1 MWCLTSLDIYFGSP
15 VICGPLLGAVIK
27 LLCLLGHATSST
39 NQQHEYFPSVSIS
52 SWGLIELLEVLLP
65 PHPHISRLKS
75 YWILPGNFIK
85 ENSLRLEIW
94 LLLRTDTTGDIC
106 KLSNRQSLAHW
117 LSLLS
122 SNIIFKNKI
131 LIILSLDRWQH
142 VSEHL
147 LSLQSCRAYAFN
159 FRSHSLLKITDTFM
173 LKYST

>member
-1 MWCLTSLDIYFGSP
+1 MSNLTRHLFRLPRDLWAIIWSCDK
-15 VICGPLLGAVIK
+15 A
-27 LLCLLGHATSST
+27 
-39 NQQHEYFPSVSIS
+39 SVSPGPCNFINQS
-52 SWGLIELLEVLLP
+52 TAWIFSFCFNFFLGFDWVTRGTSPP

-75 YWILPGNFIK
+75 YWILLGNFIK

-106 KLSNRQSLAHW
+106 KFPNRQSLAHW
-117 LSLLS
+117 LSLLP
-122 SNIIFKNKI
+122 SNIIFKKKI

-147 LSLQSCRAYAFN
+147 LSLQSRRAYAFN